1 MAKSF
6 DKGHESVAPVSRNPI
21 GLKKDVAEEMCRS
34 LDMHLSALIALFH
47 QYYKHHWLVKGP
59 QFREL
64 HLYFQQNYEKVQ
76 KHFDAV
82 AERITMLGGI
92 PSSSMQRQ
100 ESQSFISEEA
110 EGDRPVREMLR
121 KDLEDEGLLAE
132 KLRESIILAMDG
144 QDFGSEYLL
153 KKILYHCENRA
164 HELDHFLEND
174 SLEPSAARPTRSQH

>member
-1 MAKSF
+1 MES
-6 DKGHESVAPVSRNPI
+6 GHESVAPISKSPI
-21 GLKKDVAEEMCRS
+21 GLSQEIAEQMSSS

-64 HLYFQQNYEKVQ
+64 HLYFERNYKEVQ
-76 KHFDAV
+76 EHFDEI

-92 PSSSMQRQ
+92 PSSSMVRQ
-100 ESQSFISEEA
+100 ESQSFITEEE
-110 EGDRPVREMLR
+110 EGEHPVRQMLR
-121 KDLEDEGLLAE
+121 KDMEDEGLLAE
-132 KLRESIILAMDG
+132 KLRETIVAAWEG
-144 QDFGSEYLL
+144 QDFGTEYLL

-174 SLEPSAARPTRSQH
+174 SLEPNAFGQLPSPH